1 MKPMKADYMQTY
13 VSQHVPPPFKLMQ
26 RAAENKQAEYDAI
39 AKNMEAQRAYL
50 GKLKAYRDKDTETLG
65 GKTKAYQDELNNIM
79 EMNGG
84 DLTAG
89 EAEARVRQLGQVM
102 GQDYQSGELGELVQ
116 GYQIQKDFEEL
127 QRDREKAS
135 KTHSAVDLAFGGI
148 VSEQYARD
156 GGGINDMATI
166 VAEGWTEKEDQ
177 ALKKATKE
185 SLVDRKIEYDANGKA
200 AGSRGGYE
208 GVVGGY
214 YAQFTKGE
222 KGISFQRAY
231 QANVEDLSN
240 SSGHVETVKRRLAIE
255 HYNQL
260 SDEEKAT
267 AKITD
272 IHDNIPQSEINEV
285 IHAEAGAQAMR
296 YAGYEEDLVWRNAPQ
311 FAAAEQNAI
320 NPITNVTLAT
330 QSELLGVQDTVDSAS
345 MAAAIKTSETQYM
358 NEATK
363 LINSESIGGFEAVGL
378 SNNPSFTDVFTKL
391 NNPTTRDKL
400 KKALSPDAFDA
411 LDNLSHAYENQ
422 VARKNEIES
431 RVTERMPEASATK
444 KAIEKDMAALGL
456 SPSQFSSVISGLY
469 SGPTN
474 IITSVGMKLLNQKED
489 ELNKYYGISGSRMS
503 QYSGLIKTPS
513 DLTRRFAEDGPNS
526 PMAKA
531 DPEYYK
537 EAKAWADASNSIK
550 KNVSKYRE
558 YQTRYSAALDKE
570 YKESAKGFVKTSSGN
585 TTFPQYS
592 YVQGNDGKMHL
603 TYDQAASDKQTK
615 AIRELFTDNNIQTL
629 SSVKVKAMGGEQAS
643 KKDLTF
649 GEVLKA
655 YSDGHDGANPDVG
668 LPLLSRSFG
677 SDGRRFLSVNVD
689 GTEYHMPITNTSF
702 TNLRQSLQKPVSLQN
717 NDGTT
722 TEVYPYKVD
731 QYLFEAVNSGRS
743 NYEIPGGTVK
753 IPRNLKS
760 GEQNGAYTFFNDSNF
775 KINLDAVKDTSG
787 KVIEKPMTLT
797 GEAAYEYLLRAE
809 GDGQL

>member
-1 MKPMKADYMQTY
+1 MQPMKADYMQTY
-13 VSQHVPPPFKLMQ
+13 VSQHVPPPFELMQ
-26 RAAENKQAEYDAI
+26 RAAENKQSEYDTI

-50 GKLKAYRDKDTETLG
+50 GKLKAYRNKDTEALG
-65 GKTKAYQDELNNIM
+65 GKTKAYQDQLDNIM
-79 EMNGG
+79 SMNSG

-116 GYQIQKDFEEL
+116 GYEIQKQWNAMQSNPEDT
-127 QRDREKAS
+127 S
-135 KTHSAVDLAFGGI
+135 KTHSTVDMAYGSL
-148 VSEQYARD
+148 VDNQYARD
-156 GGGINDMATI
+156 GGGINEMGAI

-185 SLVDRKIEYDANGKA
+185 SLVNRQIEYDANGKP

-208 GVVGGY
+208 DVVGGY

-231 QANVEDLSN
+231 QASVEDLSN
-240 SSGHVETVKRRLAIE
+240 SSGHVETVRRRLAIE

-260 SDEEKAT
+260 SDEERAT
-267 AKITD
+267 AKVTD

-296 YAGYEEDLVWRNAPQ
+296 YAGYEEDLIWKNAPQ

-320 NPITNVTLAT
+320 NPITNVVLAT
-330 QSELLGVQDTVDSAS
+330 QSELLGVQDTVDSES
-345 MAAAIKTSETQYM
+345 MANAIKTSETQYM

-363 LINSESIGGFEAVGL
+363 LLSDKNIGGFKTLGL
-378 SNNPSFTDVFTKL
+378 NDNPSFADVYAKL
-391 NNPTTRDKL
+391 NDQTTRDKL
-400 KKALSPDAFDA
+400 KNTLSSDAFDA
-411 LDNLSHAYENQ
+411 LDNLTHAYENQ
-422 VARKNEIES
+422 VARKNEVEAKVS
-431 RVTERMPEASATK
+431 ERMPEANAIK
-444 KAIEKDMAALGL
+444 KALEKDMAVLGL
-456 SPSQFSSVISGLY
+456 SPSQFSSVVSGLPV
-469 SGPTN
+469 GPDN
-474 IITSVGMKLLNQKED
+474 IITRKGMELLYQKED
-489 ELNKYYGISGSRMS
+489 ELDEYYGINGSKK
-503 QYSGLIKTPS
+503 SGLIMTPS

-537 EAKAWADASNSIK
+537 EAKAWADAS
-550 KNVSKYRE
+550 KNISDNTGKYWD
-558 YQTRYSAALDKE
+558 YQQKFETELNKE

-592 YVQGNDGKMHL
+592 YVKGNDGKMHMV
-603 TYDQAASDKQTK
+603 YDQAASNKETK
-615 AIRELFTDNNIQTL
+615 AIRELFTDGNIQTL
-629 SSVKVKAMGGEQAS
+629 GSVKVKAMSGDFAG
-643 KKDLTF
+643 KKDMTF
-649 GEVLKA
+649 GEVLKT
-655 YSDGHDGANPDVG
+655 YSDGHDGAKPDVG

-677 SDGRRFLSVNVD
+677 SDGRRFLAVNVD

-717 NDGTT
+717 VDGST
-722 TEVYPYKVD
+722 TEVNPYKVD
-731 QYLFEAVNSGRS
+731 QYLFEAINAGRS

-760 GEQNGAYTFFNDSNF
+760 GEQNGVYTFFNDSNF
-775 KINLDAVKDTSG
+775 KINLDAVEDENG
-787 KVIEKPMTLT
+787 KVIEKAMTLT
-797 GEAAYEYLLRAE
+797 GEEAYEYLLRAE
-809 GDGQL
+809 EDGQL